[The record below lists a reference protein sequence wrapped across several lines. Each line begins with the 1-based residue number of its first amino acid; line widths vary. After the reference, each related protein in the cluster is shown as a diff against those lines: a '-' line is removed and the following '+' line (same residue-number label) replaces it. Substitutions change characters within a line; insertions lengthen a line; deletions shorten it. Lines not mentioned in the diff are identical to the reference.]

1 MIEMQAILITLVE
14 NFEFSL
20 PPEEHN
26 IEIVRKPL
34 GVMSPMVKG
43 RLDEGILMPLV
54 VKAL

>member
-1 MIEMQAILITLVE
+1 MQAIIVALIE

-20 PPEEHN
+20 PDKEQH

-43 RLDEGILMPLV
+43 RLDEGVLMPLMM
-54 VKAL
+54 KAI